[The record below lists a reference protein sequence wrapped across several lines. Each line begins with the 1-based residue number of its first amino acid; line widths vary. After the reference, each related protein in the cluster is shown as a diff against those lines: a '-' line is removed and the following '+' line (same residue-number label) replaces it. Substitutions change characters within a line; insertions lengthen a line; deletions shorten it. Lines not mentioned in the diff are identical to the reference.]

1 MNQFRRYAYKVSKNQ
16 TRTVWVLKCDI
27 KKFFASVDHEIL
39 LSILAKH
46 ISDRDILWLLENVIT
61 SFHTTE
67 GRGLPLGNL
76 TSQLLVN
83 VYLHEFDQCVKH
95 KLKQRYYTRYAD
107 DFVFLHH
114 DKRKL
119 QGICRYIDIFLAQN
133 LKLHLHPDKVFIK
146 TLASGVDFLGWV
158 HFPDHLVLRTA
169 TKRRVLKRMIDSPC
183 EAIRASYSGMLN
195 QGNTQKL
202 RQMIQLWL

>member
-169 TKRRVLKRMIDSPC
+169 TKLRVLKRMMDSPC